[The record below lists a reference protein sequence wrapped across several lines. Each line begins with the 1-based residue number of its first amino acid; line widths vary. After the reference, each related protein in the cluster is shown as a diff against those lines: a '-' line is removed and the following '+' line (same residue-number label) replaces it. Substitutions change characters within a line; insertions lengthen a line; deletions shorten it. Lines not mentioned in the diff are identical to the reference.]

1 MSQFTQ
7 GQKVVLD
14 RNFDPE
20 TRASA
25 PGDGITLLEMG
36 QVYTVRA
43 VTDITGFGDV
53 LFLEEI
59 VNPTKFYFDAFQIM
73 EQGFDP
79 TRFRLVTRHNPA
91 PISLEA
97 ISAWVATV
105 EDFSDVSETSDEE
118 RLSIEEIDAINHRW
132 KDWCGRGGYI
142 EPLKEVEAVSK
153 AIYNSLDTDKIL
165 RGFAAQFGIDIDEVD
180 VENTRDR
187 ARLAYLAALCQ
198 KNWGAA

>member
-1 MSQFTQ
+1 MTQFTQ
-7 GQKVVLD
+7 GQKVVLE

-25 PGDGITLLEMG
+25 PGDGITLPEMG

-91 PISLEA
+91 PL
-97 ISAWVATV
+97 SAEEWHEVSV
-105 EDFSDVSETSDEE
+105 EECNEDKR
-118 RLSIEEIDAINHRW
+118 RLMCWHPRSH
-132 KDWCGRGGYI
+132 
-142 EPLKEVEAVSK
+142 
-153 AIYNSLDTDKIL
+153 
-165 RGFAAQFGIDIDEVD
+165 
-180 VENTRDR
+180 
-187 ARLAYLAALCQ
+187 
-198 KNWGAA
+198 